1 MRDNLLKTRVT
12 RWLTFIYLFSLLL
25 ASLSLLTCLAATLVT
40 TKVSVS
46 PSSITAY
53 VNQDF
58 SIDLVIGDVVDL
70 YGWEFKLSWNPTL
83 LSVVSVIECP
93 FLKTGGNTF
102 FSHNENQDTG
112 HMIVDCTLLG
122 LVPGVN
128 GDGILATITFNVKT
142 AGECPLDLYDVL
154 LLDSFERQIISEAI
168 DGYGNFSA
176 SDHDIAITSV
186 YVSPRNVLPGQMVQ
200 VNVTA
205 QNQGAR
211 AESFNVAAYA
221 NSEIIGIQPVSLD
234 SGTSRIIQFTW
245 DTTGHSKGVYTIY
258 ANATAVL
265 GEVDMADNNK
275 TADETVTI
283 LYNGHDIAISSVE
296 PSKTVVCETYCI
308 SIVVTVVNYGLYPES
323 FNVSVNVNSTILE
336 TKNTALNSGDSV
348 KLDFIWNTTGFTKGN
363 HVISAYAAPVPGETE
378 TGDNFKTDGIV
389 AIAMIGDIIPDG
401 VVDIFD
407 VTTVAVAFGSIPY
420 NPNWNPNADINN
432 DQTVDIFDI
441 VVVALHF
448 GETG

>member
-25 ASLSLLTCLAATLVT
+25 ASLSLLTCLAATLAT

-83 LSVVSVIECP
+83 LSVVSVIECS

-128 GDGILATITFNVKT
+128 GDGILATITFHVKT
-142 AGECPLDLYDVL
+142 SGECPLDLHDVL
-154 LLDSFERQIISEAI
+154 LLDSFERQIICEAI

-205 QNQGAR
+205 QNQGAQ

-221 NSEIIGIQPVSLD
+221 NSEIIGTQPVSLD
-234 SGTSRIIQFTW
+234 SGTSGIIQFTW

-265 GEVDMADNNK
+265 GEVDKADNSK

-348 KLDFIWNTTGFTKGN
+348 KLDFIWNTTGFSKGN
-363 HVISAYAAPVPGETE
+363 YLLSAYSTVVVGETE
-378 TGDNFKTDGIV
+378 TDDNAKTEGTTTIT
-389 AIAMIGDIIPDG
+389 MIGDINADKI
-401 VVDIFD
+401 VNIIDI
-407 VTTVAVAFGSIPY
+407 VRVALAFGAVPA
-420 NPNWNPNADINN
+420 NPNWDPNADINGDKVIN
-432 DQTVDIFDI
+432 IIDIAI
-441 VVVALHF
+441 VALHF